1 MNINTFKKF
10 NNAISRSSKD
20 TIEQTLTDC
29 MEFAAFQIC
38 EHRNATPYAIVIAS
52 MSQIAGK
59 PKGFTRKNLIE
70 FIQSIGLEFDKSKNV
85 VSVPK
90 AFQKVMTDFGDFK
103 WWVIFQDAIPEKT
116 PSAKFQQ
123 AVKSAESN
131 GLTLQQMLDVVGA
144 QFAVELNVPTIDEA
158 IAEAIAA

>member
-1 MNINTFKKF
+1 MKIDTFKKF
-10 NNAISRSSKD
+10 KNAISRSSKN

-38 EHRNATPYAIVIAS
+38 KHRNATPYAIIIS
-52 MSQIAGK
+52 NMSQIAGK

-90 AFQKVMTDFGDFK
+90 AFKKEVADFGDFK
-103 WWVIFQDAIPEKT
+103 WWTIFQDVTPEKT
-116 PSAKFQQ
+116 PSNKFQQ
-123 AVKSAESN
+123 AVKLAESN
-131 GLTLQQMLDVVGA
+131 GLTLDQMLEVVGK
-144 QFAVELNVPTIDEA
+144 QFNVELTVPTINEA